1 MKHLIFTLLVTL
13 VTFFTASAQSYNDKA
28 DNIIGEYELVQDG
41 GKVHVAVT
49 KGASGTYDAKIVWLE
64 FPNEPD
70 GSKKLDTKNPDK
82 SQRSQPMVGVTLFKG
97 IGYNAAKK
105 QWDGVKVYDPTR
117 GIRANVTCTLTET
130 NALRLRATILG
141 IGETQTWK
149 RIK

>member
-41 GKVHVAVT
+41 GKVHVA
-49 KGASGTYDAKIVWLE
+49 
-64 FPNEPD
+64 
-70 GSKKLDTKNPDK
+70 
-82 SQRSQPMVGVTLFKG
+82 VTLFKG